1 MNKQTEVIGNYVF
14 NTFKEIVGELRSEK
28 VFSKPFEFVVSK
40 TNECNYAIYIQGN
53 KTAGDAYELTTWK
66 TVPVVQC
73 QLMHF
78 SPIHPTM
85 PGQEYLD
92 LRVNY
97 SGFWGSEYAQQK
109 YIDNGFIKEQLT
121 KAIKTAV
128 NDFTI
133 QETI

>member
-1 MNKQTEVIGNYVF
+1 
-14 NTFKEIVGELRSEK
+14 
-28 VFSKPFEFVVSK
+28 
-40 TNECNYAIYIQGN
+40 
-53 KTAGDAYELTTWK
+53 
-66 TVPVVQC
+66 
-73 QLMHF
+73 
-78 SPIHPTM
+78 M

-109 YIDNGFIKEQLT
+109 YIDNGFIKKQLT
-121 KAIKTAV
+121 EAIKTAV